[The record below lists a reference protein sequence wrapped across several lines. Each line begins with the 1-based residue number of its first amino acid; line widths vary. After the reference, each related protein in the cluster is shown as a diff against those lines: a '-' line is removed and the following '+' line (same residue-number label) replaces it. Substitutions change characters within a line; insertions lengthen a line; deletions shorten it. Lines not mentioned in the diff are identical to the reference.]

1 MKKIAIMFAVAA
13 MMVACG
19 NGAKT
24 ATDAQKD
31 SIKNALY
38 EQKLDE
44 AKKALGEAPVFTQE
58 LAEDADEATK
68 AAFEE
73 AKALFDAQLQE
84 YNNKLAEVKVDS
96 TTEAFKAEVAEA
108 VKAFEETLNKP
119 AEEKKEGEQP
129 AEGNK

>member
-1 MKKIAIMFAVAA
+1 MFAVAA

-38 EQKLDE
+38 EQKVEAAKAAIEAPVAPEAPAEELDE
-44 AKKALGEAPVFTQE
+44 AG
-58 LAEDADEATK
+58 K
-68 AAFEE
+68 AAYAE
-73 AKALFDAQLQE
+73 AYAAYDSAVAK
-84 YNNKLAEVKVDS
+84 YNEAIAAVSVDS

-108 VKAFEETLNKP
+108 VKAFEAALNAP
-119 AEEKKEGEQP
+119 AEKKEGEQA
-129 AEGNK
+129 AEGEQK